1 MICEK
6 KPFGVTKDG
15 REVTAFTLKNGA
27 VSAVILDYGCT
38 IQSLIVPD
46 KNGKPVD
53 VVLGYDTVKG
63 YEDGDGYLGAAIGRV
78 GNRIA
83 KGKFTLNGKDYTL
96 AVNNG
101 PNHLHGGLVGFDSVI
116 WDAKVSEDAL
126 AFTRLSPDGEEG
138 YPGNLLVTITY
149 RLLDNALEITYD
161 AKTDAPTLINLTNH
175 SYFNLN
181 GGGSVL
187 DHVLQVNADRFCEG
201 DPDCLPTGKLLAVAG
216 TPFDFNE
223 PKKIGRDIGMD
234 DIQLKNGG
242 GYDHNFCL
250 SDPAEIKKAAVLA
263 SEETGIE
270 MTTTTTLPGMQVY
283 SANFLTE
290 REGKGG
296 VSIGYRYALCLET
309 QRYPDAIH
317 NPDFPCVVLTPEKDY
332 HEVTTYTFC
341 AK

>member
-1 MICEK
+1 M
-6 KPFGVTKDG
+6 
-15 REVTAFTLKNGA
+15 
-27 VSAVILDYGCT
+27 
-38 IQSLIVPD
+38 
-46 KNGKPVD
+46 
-53 VVLGYDTVKG
+53 
-63 YEDGDGYLGAAIGRV
+63 
-78 GNRIA
+78 
-83 KGKFTLNGKDYTL
+83 
-96 AVNNG
+96 
-101 PNHLHGGLVGFDSVI
+101 I
-116 WDAKVSEDAL
+116 WDAKVTEDAL
-126 AFTRLSPDGEEG
+126 TLSRLSPDGEEG
-138 YPGNLLVTITY
+138 YPGNLMVNITY

-187 DHVLQVNADRFCEG
+187 DHVLQVNADCFCEG
-201 DPDCLPTGKLLAVAG
+201 DPNCLPTGKLLAVAG
-216 TPFDFNE
+216 TPFDFNA

-234 DIQLKNGG
+234 DVQLKNGG

-250 SDPAEIKKAAVLA
+250 SDPAEVKKAAVLT

-296 VSIGYRYALCLET
+296 VTMDIRYALCLET

-317 NPDFPCVVLTPEKDY
+317 NPEFPSVVLTPEKDY
-332 HEVTTYTFC
+332 HEVTTYSFC